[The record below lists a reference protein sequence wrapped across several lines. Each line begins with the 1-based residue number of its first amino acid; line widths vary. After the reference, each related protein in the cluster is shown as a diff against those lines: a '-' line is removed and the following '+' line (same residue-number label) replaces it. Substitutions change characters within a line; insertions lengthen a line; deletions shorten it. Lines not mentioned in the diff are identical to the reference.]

1 MDFWV
6 SKGTLTWQI
15 IQDAVKFEDKNMMM
29 TWLKTIF
36 RTTDNIFFHTCCD
49 LPADP
54 LMSDRDQVSA
64 TAHEIWQVTSYCFR

>member
-29 TWLKTIF
+29 TWLKMIF
-36 RTTDNIFFHTCCD
+36 RTKDNIFFHACC
-49 LPADP
+49 
-54 LMSDRDQVSA
+54 VSGSIA
-64 TAHEIWQVTSYCFR
+64 VFESEVLY